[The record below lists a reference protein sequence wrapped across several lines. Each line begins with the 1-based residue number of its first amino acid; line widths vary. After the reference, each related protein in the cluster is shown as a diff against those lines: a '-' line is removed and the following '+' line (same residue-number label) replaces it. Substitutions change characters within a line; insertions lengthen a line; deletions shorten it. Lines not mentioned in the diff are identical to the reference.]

1 MNKILKLLLSVYV
14 IIMSSSIVHSSE
26 NFFDEAMTMYQNEKY
41 EEARFLFERN
51 IVYNPKD
58 AKTYLYLAKI
68 YNHEENQRKEENN
81 LTTALLIE
89 PDNEEAILMS
99 MKIALEKSNYK
110 KVKNLSNTFK
120 KICKKLC
127 DENRDILE
135 TLANIEP
142 KNNES

>member
-1 MNKILKLLLSVYV
+1 MNKILKLLLSAYV

-68 YNHEENQRKEENN
+68 YNQEDNQRQEENN
-81 LTTALLIE
+81 LETVLLIE
-89 PDNEEAILMS
+89 PDNEEALLML
-99 MKIALEKSNYK
+99 MKIALKKSNYS
-110 KVKNLSNTFK
+110 KVKDLSQTFIK
-120 KICKKLC
+120 VCNKLC
-127 DENRDILE
+127 NENDQIQD
-135 TLANIEP
+135 TLKNLEP
-142 KNNES
+142 KNES